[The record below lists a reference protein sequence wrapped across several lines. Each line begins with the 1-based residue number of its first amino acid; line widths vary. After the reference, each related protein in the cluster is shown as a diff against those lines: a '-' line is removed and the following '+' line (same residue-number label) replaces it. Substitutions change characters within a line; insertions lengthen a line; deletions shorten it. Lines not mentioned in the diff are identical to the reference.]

1 VRIRR
6 AAAVILTFASVAACG
21 GSDGSSVTGGDGDGG
36 GGGAGTAG
44 TVKIGAGIQ
53 YVSGHN
59 GTMNPAVDTIAA
71 GTTVTWTW
79 TGALP
84 HGVRSVGTPS
94 FTSSPTR
101 TGSGTYTVTFTDPG
115 TYQYDC
121 SVHGQAMTGRIVV
134 LPAASPSNGG
144 GYDVTATAIAG
155 VTGALSVIVS
165 QSGHFELAASNQNA
179 ERVTRSGLTAYLTP
193 EVDR

>member
-1 VRIRR
+1 
-6 AAAVILTFASVAACG
+6 
-21 GSDGSSVTGGDGDGG
+21 
-36 GGGAGTAG
+36 
-44 TVKIGAGIQ
+44 
-53 YVSGHN
+53 
-59 GTMNPAVDTIAA
+59 
-71 GTTVTWTW
+71 
-79 TGALP
+79 
-84 HGVRSVGTPS
+84 
-94 FTSSPTR
+94 
-101 TGSGTYTVTFTDPG
+101 VTFTDPG

-155 VTGALSVIVS
+155 VTGALSAIVS
-165 QSGHFELAASNQNA
+165 QSGHLELAASNQNA

>member
-1 VRIRR
+1 MRIRR
-6 AAAVILTFASVAACG
+6 AVAVIVTFGSVAACG
-21 GSDGSSVTGGDGDGG
+21 GSDGSSVTGGNGDGG
-36 GGGAGTAG
+36 GSGGGGTAG
-44 TVKIGAGIQ
+44 TVKVGTGVQ
-53 YVSGHN
+53 YVSGRN

-79 TGALP
+79 TGGLP

-94 FTSSPTR
+94 FTSSPTH
-101 TGSGTYTVTFTDPG
+101 TGSGTYVATFTNPG

-134 LPAASPSNGG
+134 LPAANPSAGG
-144 GYDVTATAIAG
+144 NYDVTATAE
-155 VTGALSVIVS
+155 S
-165 QSGHFELAASNQNA
+165 
-179 ERVTRSGLTAYLTP
+179 LTAYLTP